1 MSFHSTSLSNNTNA
15 SKDLIETQNN
25 NTNNKIQII
34 NLTKSNI
41 LLDKNDNSDDLN
53 TFILHSENE
62 FPSSITLL
70 SHNLEDKDSK
80 KANGCITREINKDNS
95 TGFYYVFFV

>member
-25 NTNNKIQII
+25 KTNNKIQII

-70 SHNLEDKDSK
+70 SHNFSD
-80 KANGCITREINKDNS
+80 ITD
-95 TGFYYVFFV
+95 F